1 MASENVGQARATIAL
16 RTAGAGPNGSTIRI
30 LGDQA
35 PPKRLTGIHVIP
47 APDCYYLGAVHS
59 ADMLEVDFDA
69 RDPSAGLYLVEE
81 HGPHGVTWMGC
92 RRFDRRPL
100 STGSGGL
107 WMDSSGEKDWRP
119 IDLDEVGWRVV
130 GRVCRVYRAQ
140 YA

>member
-1 MASENVGQARATIAL
+1 MAEHDITARGGVPMTSAPPML
-16 RTAGAGPNGSTIRI
+16 RPDASN
-30 LGDQA
+30 DQA

-47 APDCYYLGAVHS
+47 ADFCYYPGAVHS

-69 RDPSAGLYLVEE
+69 RDPGTGLYLVEE

-92 RRFDRRPL
+92 RHFDRMPL
-100 STGSGGL
+100 PTGSCGL
-107 WMDSSGEKDWRP
+107 WMDYTGEKDWRP